1 MVATMPADTCALSV
15 VIPVYRSESIL
26 RRLAEKLGE
35 TLPAL
40 FGDSFEVILVND
52 CSPDG
57 SREVLLSLAR
67 ERSWWKVINLRKN
80 AGQHNAIMAGLR
92 VARGRQIVTM
102 DDDLQHDPDDIPKLL
117 AALAQGY
124 DVCYAG
130 FHAKQHALW
139 KKLGSAFND
148 RMAVYLLGKPPGLYL
163 SPFRAMVSGIRDEL
177 IKFTGPNVY
186 LDGLI
191 LTNTNS
197 ITSIKID
204 HHARA
209 DGQSGYSLRKSISL
223 WLKMATSFS
232 VLPLRLASLT
242 GIAVSMLGFLLALG
256 FVIQRFTINAM
267 PVGWASLMV
276 CMLIIGGIQLL
287 ALGTIGEYLG
297 RTLRHINSTPQAVIE
312 STANILSGD
321 EQSPR

>member
-1 MVATMPADTCALSV
+1 MPTDTCALSV
-15 VIPVYRSESIL
+15 VIPVYQSESIL
-26 RRLAEKLGE
+26 SKLAEKLGQ

-52 CSPDG
+52 CSPDR
-57 SREVLLSLAR
+57 SREVLLDLAR
-67 ERSWWKVINLRKN
+67 ERSWWKVVNLRKN

-92 VARGRQIVTM
+92 VARGRQIITM
-102 DDDLQHDPDDIPKLL
+102 DDDLQHNPDDIPQLL
-117 AALAQGY
+117 AALDGGY

-130 FHAKQHALW
+130 FHSKQHALW
-139 KKLGSAFND
+139 KKIGSAFND
-148 RMAVYLLGKPPGLYL
+148 RVAVYLLGKPPGLYL
-163 SPFRAMVSGIRDEL
+163 SPFRAMISGIRDEL

-191 LTNTNS
+191 LANTTR

-209 DGQSGYSLRKSISL
+209 DGQSGYSLRKSVSL

-232 VLPLRLASLT
+232 VFPLRLASLT
-242 GIAVSMLGFLLALG
+242 GMAVSVLGFLLAIA
-256 FVIQRFTINAM
+256 FVVQRFTVNAM

-276 CMLIIGGIQLL
+276 CALIIGGIQLL
-287 ALGTIGEYLG
+287 ALGVIGEYLG
-297 RTLRHINSTPQAVIE
+297 RALRHINATPQVVIE
-312 STANILSGD
+312 STFNLPTHS
-321 EQSPR
+321 ESTTP